1 LDKLVEAREKGNF
14 FAINQLQKNLHHLM
28 GGVALSE
35 QRKLAA
41 ILAADVVGYS
51 RLTGADE
58 ERTLARLR
66 ALRSDLIDPTIAV
79 HSGRVI
85 KRMGDGVLVEFR
97 SVVDAVRCAI
107 EVQTAMVERNA
118 GLPPERRIEFR
129 VGIHLG
135 DVVEESDGDL
145 MGDGVNIAARLEG
158 VAMPGSI
165 CLSEDAYR
173 QVRSR
178 LNLSISDLGETSL
191 KNIAEPMRIYALEV
205 GFAASIH
212 PAFSVPTEP
221 KTRPSQPEK
230 PSIAVLP
237 FQNMSGDVEQD
248 YFADGMVEDII
259 TGLARMK
266 WLFVIARNSSFAYK
280 GKPVDVKR
288 AGRELG
294 VRYILEGSVRKA
306 SNRVRLTGQ
315 LIEAETGR
323 HVWAD
328 RYDRTLDDIFAI
340 QDELT
345 MSVVA
350 AIEPSLR
357 QAEIERVKRKRP
369 ENLGAYDL
377 LLQALPHVYP
387 AMPEG
392 AATALTLLESALAKE
407 PAYAQAHGFAAWAH
421 QILFV
426 RGGGREENR
435 LSAVRHA
442 HAAIAHGRD
451 DAVALSLGGFALGA
465 VAHDREAA
473 RQAFE
478 AALALSP
485 SCALS
490 YIFGGVVMA
499 WSGDA
504 DRGIEWGER
513 ALRLSPFDPI
523 SYGPLLSITLGRFRR
538 GEWEAAAETAHK
550 TLQANPYWS
559 TAHVLVAATQA
570 KLGRLDAAKSA
581 ATRVLE
587 LQPGY
592 TISGFC
598 AAFDVDPSLAVPM
611 VDALSLAGLP
621 A

>member
-1 LDKLVEAREKGNF
+1 MAG
-14 FAINQLQKNLHHLM
+14 
-28 GGVALSE
+28 
-35 QRKLAA
+35 QRKLTA

-58 ERTLARLR
+58 DRTLARLR
-66 ALRSDLIDPTIAV
+66 ALRSDLIDPTVAI
-79 HSGRVI
+79 HGGRIV
-85 KRMGDGVLVEFR
+85 KRTGDGALVEFR

-129 VGIHLG
+129 IGVHLG

-158 VAMPGSI
+158 VAKPGSI

-173 QVRSR
+173 QVRTR
-178 LNLSISDLGETSL
+178 LDLTISDLGETTL
-191 KNIAEPMRIYALEV
+191 KNIAEPIRLYALEV
-205 GFAASIH
+205 GLAASAQPTPGISTESLTGL
-212 PAFSVPTEP
+212 SV
-221 KTRPSQPEK
+221 PEK

-237 FQNMSGDVEQD
+237 FQNMSGDAEQD
-248 YFADGMVEDII
+248 YFADGMVEDIL
-259 TGLARMK
+259 TGLARIK

-280 GKPVDVKR
+280 GKPVDVKQ

-294 VRYILEGSVRKA
+294 VRYVLEGSVRKIA
-306 SNRVRLTGQ
+306 NRVRVTGQ
-315 LIEAETGR
+315 LVEAETGR
-323 HVWAD
+323 HIWAD
-328 RYDRTLDDIFAI
+328 RYDRTLDDVFAL

-369 ENLGAYDL
+369 ENLDAYDL
-377 LLQALPHVYP
+377 VLRAIPHVYP

-392 AATALTLLESALAKE
+392 AAKALPLLESALEKE
-407 PAYAQAHGFAAWAH
+407 PNYALAHGFAAWAH
-421 QILFV
+421 EILLA

-435 LSAVRHA
+435 LAGIRHA

-451 DAVALSLGGFALGA
+451 DAIALSLGGFVMGM

-485 SCALS
+485 SCALT
-490 YIFGGVVMA
+490 YILGSVVITYAGDGNRGV
-499 WSGDA
+499 
-504 DRGIEWGER
+504 EWGER
-513 ALRLSPFDPI
+513 ALRLSPFDPM
-523 SYGPLLSITLGRFRR
+523 SYAPWFSITLGRFQR
-538 GEWEAAAETAHK
+538 GEYETAAEAAHK
-550 TLQANPYWS
+550 VFQANPYWS
-559 TAHVLVAATQA
+559 MAHFLLAATHA
-570 KLGRLDAAKSA
+570 KLGRLDAAKTA
-581 ATRVLE
+581 AKRVLE
-587 LQPGY
+587 LQPGF
-592 TISGFC
+592 TISGTC
-598 AAFDVDPSLAVPM
+598 AVFDIHPSIAAPLSE
-611 VDALSLAGLP
+611 ALSVAGLP